1 MIDTEEIIHR
11 HCAGNSELEQLLL
24 QHSRD
29 VARRALQ
36 VADRHPELGLN
47 REFLQEAAMLHDIG
61 ITLVDAPGIHCHGQ
75 EPYIRHGLMGGEILR
90 QEGLPMHA
98 TASLFGKAVNNQVSD
113 EDIAKGIIMMVIETI
128 GSAAVLSTLNSGI
141 KDFCIKTKSWCRIF
155 LYRVWGLQITN

>member
-61 ITLVDAPGIHCHGQ
+61 ITLVDAPGIHCHDQ
-75 EPYIRHGLMGGEILR
+75 LNYSHHLSVSRSV
-90 QEGLPMHA
+90 A
-98 TASLFGKAVNNQVSD
+98 ASFSIASAKVHQLFRPCKH
-113 EDIAKGIIMMVIETI
+113 EAKF
-128 GSAAVLSTLNSGI
+128 
-141 KDFCIKTKSWCRIF
+141 FCKF
-155 LYRVWGLQITN
+155 P